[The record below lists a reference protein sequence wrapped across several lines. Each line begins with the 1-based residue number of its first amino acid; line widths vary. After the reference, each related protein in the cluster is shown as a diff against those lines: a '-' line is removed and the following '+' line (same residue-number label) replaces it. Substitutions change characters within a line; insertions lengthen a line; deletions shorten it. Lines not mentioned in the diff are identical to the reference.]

1 MKKVVVIV
9 GPTGSGKTRLSIEL
23 AKRFGLEI
31 INGDSVQVYEELS
44 IGSARIRPEDMEGV
58 PHHLLG
64 HVPVDRPYSVY
75 HFQREARAI
84 IERVERPAIV
94 GGTGLYIKAALFDY
108 SFRNGGRD
116 PEFERRYAHLED
128 EDLYRMLL
136 NKDPR
141 ATVNPH
147 NRRR

>member
-31 INGDSVQVYEELS
+31 INGDSVQVYDELS
-44 IGSARIRPEDMEGV
+44 IGSAKVKTEEMEGV

-64 HVPVDRPYSVY
+64 HIPVSEPYSVY
-75 HFQREARAI
+75 HFQREARKAI
-84 IERVERPAIV
+84 ESIERPAIV

-108 SFRNGGRD
+108 TLVTVVGVPNSNVITRTSN
-116 PEFERRYAHLED
+116 EELYQK
-128 EDLYRMLL
+128 LYR
-136 NKDPR
+136 KESEY
-141 ATVNPH
+141 H
-147 NRRR
+147 G